1 MDLSRQVLTV
11 FAMVAGFIFRLLHL
25 TPTVTRGQETRACP
39 SCTKIRIELETKLSA
54 AERDSRRKEQELR
67 DALEAKQGL
76 EREVARRDTRMQQT
90 KAEDDMKKGT
100 ITRLEAKLRDND
112 NTLAAT
118 RRDLHNANAAVSHHA
133 QTISQLQTQCQV
145 LSKEHEQTKS
155 LLDTRTRELTVA
167 EKFLTK
173 HDSSTNKE
181 IVEKMEGLNYDVS
194 QIAMSLVD
202 HMLGEARSP
211 EVEGVADSDDEIAEA
226 VQLARSWFG
235 TTATEALQRTHHA
248 DDSLL
253 LEIFVQ
259 SCLTQFAAFII
270 VQWHF
275 GRDYANV
282 ESLGRIFRSLE
293 EAGESHDL
301 IPVISR

>member
-39 SCTKIRIELETKLSA
+39 SCTRIRIELEAKLNA

-67 DALEAKQGL
+67 DALEARKGL
-76 EREVARRDTRMQQT
+76 EKELARRDVVMQQT
-90 KAEDDMKKGT
+90 KSECDTRRVT
-100 ITRLEAKLRDND
+100 IAGLETRLRNSGSD
-112 NTLAAT
+112 LAAT
-118 RRDLHNANAAVSHHA
+118 RRDLQNANATVSHHA

-145 LSKEHEQTKS
+145 LSKEHDQTKS

-173 HDSSTNKE
+173 HDTSTNKE
-181 IVEKMEGLNYDVS
+181 IVEKMEGLNYDVA

-202 HMLGEARSP
+202 HMLGETRSP
-211 EVEGVADSDDEIAEA
+211 EVEGVADSDDEIVEA
-226 VQLARSWFG
+226 IQLARSWFG
-235 TTATEALQRTHHA
+235 TTATEALQRTRHA

-259 SCLTQFAAFII
+259 SCLIQFAAAAV

-275 GRDYANV
+275 GRDYASA
-282 ESLGRIFRSLE
+282 ESLGRIFHSLKD
-293 EAGESHDL
+293 AGESHD
-301 IPVISR
+301 R